1 LLGNLKSFQK
11 VLNSDKQWSGIE
23 MKGIINL
30 LLKLTKTNGSGV
42 NRLFAEILTQ
52 RSCQFNM
59 KLKKYVMEIEN
70 LCDTQEI
77 CELFLHLLKLLPSE
91 ASILLPV
98 SDLKYV
104 VQDKLAAKAD
114 HPLFNL
120 TNELVTLAHD
130 VRASGSTDHE
140 EDKSTAKIQG
150 QYDYQEEQILP
161 KVIELIHPN
170 LPQLRAN
177 IVEGG
182 YSCWEQYYDTQF
194 RLLREDFVA
203 PLR

>member
-1 LLGNLKSFQK
+1 
-11 VLNSDKQWSGIE
+11 
-23 MKGIINL
+23 M
-30 LLKLTKTNGSGV
+30 
-42 NRLFAEILTQ
+42 
-52 RSCQFNM
+52 
-59 KLKKYVMEIEN
+59 
-70 LCDTQEI
+70 
-77 CELFLHLLKLLPSE
+77 
-91 ASILLPV
+91 
-98 SDLKYV
+98 